1 MPHTLITARW
11 LVTPKAEST
20 AATVEVLANGGIA
33 IDDAGIIVAVGPT
46 DELVANVRV
55 EQRLSLP
62 DHILAPGL
70 VNAHC
75 HSAMTLL
82 RGAADDLPLDRWL
95 KERIWPMEAELLDE
109 QFVSV
114 GSRLAALEM
123 LQGGTTTCADMYFYS
138 QAAAEA
144 YLSVGQRAVL
154 ALPVI
159 DFPTRYA
166 ADVDGYISLGL
177 AARDR
182 FVDEPLLSFCL
193 APHAP
198 YTASDNTFQRVLS
211 FAEELGIGIHTHLH
225 ETAGEV
231 GGAVA
236 QFGERPVARLAR
248 LGVLGP
254 GFFAAHCVH
263 LNTADIETLARHGA
277 SAVHCPSSNLK
288 LASGIAPV
296 ADLLAAGVNVGLG
309 TDGAASNNRLD
320 MFEEMRLAALIGK
333 VARGDASAVNA
344 AQAFTM
350 ATLGGARAIGLGEHV
365 GSIEAG
371 KSADLIAVGLSSP
384 AMTPIF
390 DPVSHLVYAAS
401 RADVTDVWVGGKRR
415 VADGKLTTA
424 ASSSAAAAMAELAP
438 QISAI
443 AERVGALRR

>member
-296 ADLLAAGVNVGLG
+296 ADLLAAGINVGLG

-333 VARGDASAVNA
+333 VARGDASSINA

-365 GSIEAG
+365 GSIEVG

>member
-11 LVTPKAEST
+11 LVTPKAESA
-20 AATVEVLANGGIA
+20 AATVDVLANGGIA

-46 DELVANVRV
+46 DELVANVPF

-231 GGAVA
+231 SGAVA
-236 QFGERPVARLAR
+236 QSGERPVARLAR

-263 LNTADIETLARHGA
+263 FSSADIDALARHGA

-296 ADLLAAGVNVGLG
+296 AALLAAGVNVGLG

-333 VARGDASAVNA
+333 VARGDASSINA

-350 ATLGGARAIGLGEHV
+350 ATLGGARAVGLGEHV
-365 GSIEAG
+365 GSIEVG

-384 AMTPIF
+384 AMTPLF

-401 RADVTDVWVGGKRR
+401 RADVTEVWVAGKRR

-424 ASSSAAAAMAELAP
+424 AGSSATAAMAELAP
-438 QISAI
+438 QISSI
-443 AERVGALRR
+443 AERVNALRR

>member
-182 FVDEPLLSFCL
+182 FVDEPLLSLYL

-296 ADLLAAGVNVGLG
+296 ADLLAAGINVGLG

-333 VARGDASAVNA
+333 VARGDASSINA

-365 GSIEAG
+365 GSIEVG

>member
-1 MPHTLITARW
+1 MSHTLISARW
-11 LVTPKAEST
+11 LITAKAAT
-20 AATVEVLANGGIA
+20 GGATVEAIANGGVV
-33 IDDAGIIVAVGPT
+33 IDDRGTIVAVGRADSFAGSPSP
-46 DELVANVRV
+46 ANRV
-55 EQRLSLP
+55 DLP

-70 VNAHC
+70 VNAHG

-82 RGAADDLPLDRWL
+82 RGAADDLPLERWL

-109 QFVSV
+109 HFVSV
-114 GSRLAALEM
+114 GTRLAALEM

-138 QAAAEA
+138 AAAGEA

-182 FVDEPLLSFCL
+182 FAGETLLSFCL

-225 ETAGEV
+225 ETSEEV
-231 GGAVA
+231 RSAVD
-236 QFGERPVARLAR
+236 QTGVRPIARLAS

-263 LNTADIETLARHGA
+263 LNAADIDALARHGA
-277 SAVHCPSSNLK
+277 SVVHCPSSNLK

-320 MFEEMRLAALIGK
+320 MFEEMRLAALLGK

-344 AQAFTM
+344 AQAFTA
-350 ATLGGARAIGLGEHV
+350 ATLGGAQAVGLGDQV
-365 GSIEAG
+365 GSIEPG
-371 KSADLIAVGLSSP
+371 KSADLIAVSLASP
-384 AMTPIF
+384 AMTPLF
-390 DPVSHLVYAAS
+390 DPVSHLVYVAS
-401 RADVTDVWVGGKRR
+401 RADVTDVWVAGQRR
-415 VADGKLTTA
+415 VTAGNLTTA
-424 ASSSAAAAMAELAP
+424 AGASAPAAMAELAP

-443 AERVGALRR
+443 AERVSALRR

>member
-1 MPHTLITARW
+1 MPYTLLSARW
-11 LVTPKAEST
+11 LVTPKAGPDGT
-20 AATVEVLANGGIA
+20 TVEAHANGCLA
-33 IDDAGIIVAVGPT
+33 IDDRGIVAAVGPK
-46 DELVANVRV
+46 DEIAG
-55 EQRLSLP
+55 RLPVDQYVDLP

-82 RGAADDLPLDRWL
+82 RGAADDLPLERWL
-95 KERIWPMEAELLDE
+95 KERIWPMEAALLDE
-109 QFVSV
+109 HFVSV
-114 GSRLAALEM
+114 GTRLAALEM
-123 LQGGTTTCADMYFYS
+123 LQGGTTTCADMYFYT

-182 FVDEPLLSFCL
+182 FADEPLLSFCL

-198 YTASDNTFQRVLS
+198 YTASDSTFQRVLS

-225 ETAGEV
+225 ETASEV
-231 GGAVA
+231 SSALA
-236 QFGERPVARLAR
+236 QSGERPVARLAR

-263 LNTADIETLARHGA
+263 LDSADIDALARHGA

-296 ADLLAAGVNVGLG
+296 AKLLAAGVNVGLG

-320 MFEEMRLAALIGK
+320 MFEEMRIAALIGK
-333 VARGDASAVNA
+333 VANGDAAAVNA

-350 ATLGGARAIGLGEHV
+350 ATLGGARAVGLGDQV

-371 KSADLIAVGLSSP
+371 KSADLIAVALSSP
-384 AMTPIF
+384 AMTPLF

-401 RADVTDVWVGGKRR
+401 RADVTDVWVAGKRR
-415 VADGKLTTA
+415 VADRHLTTA
-424 ASSSAAAAMAELAP
+424 AGASALAAMAELAP

-443 AERVGALRR
+443 ADRVNALRR

>member
-263 LNTADIETLARHGA
+263 FSSADIDALARHGA

-344 AQAFTM
+344 AQAFAM
-350 ATLGGARAIGLGEHV
+350 ATLGGARAIGLGERV
-365 GSIEAG
+365 GSIEVG

-415 VADGKLTTA
+415 VSEGKLTTA

>member
-1 MPHTLITARW
+1 MSNTLISARW
-11 LVTPKAEST
+11 LVTPTSRPGAPNV
-20 AATVEVLANGGIA
+20 AVRFDGGVLV
-33 IDDAGIIVAVGPT
+33 DDEGLIVAVGAA
-46 DELVANVRV
+46 DEIAARQPIAAHVH
-55 EQRLSLP
+55 LP
-62 DHILAPGL
+62 NHIVAPGL
-70 VNAHC
+70 VNAHG

-82 RGAADDLPLDRWL
+82 RGAADDLPLERWL

-109 QFVSV
+109 HFVSV
-114 GSRLAALEM
+114 GTRLAALEM
-123 LQGGTTTCADMYFYS
+123 LNGGTTTCADMYFYS

-144 YLSVGQRAVL
+144 YLSIGMRAVL

-182 FVDEPLLSFCL
+182 FAGERLLSFCL

-198 YTASDNTFQRVLS
+198 YTASDATFQRVLS
-211 FAEELGIGIHTHLH
+211 FAEELGIGVHTHLH
-225 ETAGEV
+225 ETANEV
-231 GGAVA
+231 TDALA
-236 QFGERPVARLAR
+236 KSGERPIARLAR

-254 GFFAAHCVH
+254 DFFAAHCVH
-263 LNTADIETLARHGA
+263 LNPADITELARHGA
-277 SAVHCPSSNLK
+277 SVVHCPSSNLK

-333 VARGDASAVNA
+333 VVRGDASAVDA
-344 AQAFTM
+344 AEAFSM

-365 GSIEAG
+365 GSIEVG
-371 KSADLIAVGLSSP
+371 KSADLIAVAVSSP
-384 AMTPIF
+384 AMTPLF

-401 RADVTDVWVGGKRR
+401 RADVTDVWVSGQRR
-415 VADGKLTTA
+415 MSSGHLTTA
-424 ASSSAAAAMAELAP
+424 AGISAAAAMAELVP

-443 AERVGALRR
+443 AERVGALRH

>member
-11 LVTPKAEST
+11 LVTPKAESA

-231 GGAVA
+231 SGAVA
-236 QFGERPVARLAR
+236 QSGERPVARLAR

-263 LNTADIETLARHGA
+263 FSSADIDALARHGA

-296 ADLLAAGVNVGLG
+296 AALLAAGVNVGLG

-365 GSIEAG
+365 GSIEVG
-371 KSADLIAVGLSSP
+371 KSADLIAVDLSSP